1 VKNATWVRPLLLI
14 LFLLNAPTLLSQ
26 QASSAGNTPGPQQS
40 SPTQTFPSPC
50 LTPSPADKSTTQ
62 LQTTTTNA
70 TLAGN
75 VLPDVKSGRAQ
86 FRGAFNQARPLN
98 TELVLKLRNA
108 DQFQKCLDAIMD
120 PTSPYY
126 GQFLNATTL
135 EPYLP
140 TPGQKVSMIQYLTRH
155 GFNVTSGPSPLVLNV
170 AGSVSVIQRVF
181 GLRMGIYQRNSNSSF
196 YAADSDPT
204 MPQNLAALVNGITG
218 LENYTS
224 IKPSES
230 PCSGP
235 YCPQGIQVGYSLQS
249 LYNGNNNGAGQTVAI
264 VDTPGDPNPCC
275 GPSSALHVYDL
286 QYGIPDPSTFQVLCG
301 STNTWTTTSC
311 SSVTYDPGWGSEAA
325 MDIEAVHAVAP
336 GAGILLFYGIS
347 ELLNAI
353 DYIAQNHLASI
364 VSNSWTYGCLY
375 GSCSDTQLS
384 STFVSSTDSRLAT
397 DAAQGLT
404 ILFASGDEGARPDG
418 LSLGTEF
425 PSSDPNVLTIGAT
438 NLVLA
443 GCGTSTCTGYGSET
457 GASISGGGYSGH
469 FPEPAWQTTNIGTKS
484 GRAVPDVSMLGSS
497 PNFWVYSTASDKCGQ
512 PGVNSAGWF
521 FCAGTSL
528 STPLWAGFLAI
539 ALQMR
544 GGGEF
549 GNIGPKLYGIAH
561 SGAYSTAFHDITIGS
576 NNGYSVSLG
585 WDPVTGWGS
594 PIANVLAANLAQG
607 KVSISLLPTSGGIGT
622 SVSITGSNFLFTDTT
637 CAVSSVPSG
646 LLSGPTC
653 SITNGAVTASFTV
666 ASGVAAQSYTVSVT
680 GSPGSDFASAAFIVT
695 STQVTVTSNSTGSG
709 FVVVDSVPITTPQV
723 YTWVTGSTH
732 TLAANS
738 LVAGSTGI
746 QYLWTSW
753 SDVLSQSHSI
763 TVPSS
768 TTTYTANFKTQ
779 YQLTITLNPSAGG
792 STTPAVGSYWYDSG
806 VAQSV
811 TATPAVGY
819 SFYYWS
825 LDGANVGTTTTYV
838 VTMLGPHTLTGFIRS
853 LSTIS
858 ISSSSPITLGSP
870 VTISGTITPTH
881 PGPAISA
888 GNNVMLSYSLDG
900 GATWNIFITTTTAS
914 GGGYSVVWIPPY
926 PGSYSLKASWGGDA
940 NYAGSVSTP
949 FSLTVTGTPRVQ
961 LQLLI
966 TGPTSASR
974 GTTASFTVLLTNKTA
989 TTLTTTLYVE
999 IIGPNGYYYFDT
1011 QQATLTASASGR
1023 FQFDWQVPSTISTG
1037 SYVVNVGLIPPT
1049 SSSISQTQ
1057 ITIN

>member
-1 VKNATWVRPLLLI
+1 
-14 LFLLNAPTLLSQ
+14 
-26 QASSAGNTPGPQQS
+26 
-40 SPTQTFPSPC
+40 
-50 LTPSPADKSTTQ
+50 
-62 LQTTTTNA
+62 
-70 TLAGN
+70 
-75 VLPDVKSGRAQ
+75 
-86 FRGAFNQARPLN
+86 
-98 TELVLKLRNA
+98 
-108 DQFQKCLDAIMD
+108 LDAITD

-170 AGSVSVIQRVF
+170 VGSVSVIQRVF
-181 GLRMGIYQRNSNSSF
+181 GLKLGIYQRNTNSSF

-224 IKPSES
+224 IRPSES
-230 PCSGP
+230 PCSSP
-235 YCPQGIQVGYSLQS
+235 YCPQGIQVGYGLSGLFAS
-249 LYNGNNNGAGQTVAI
+249 GYDGTGQKVAV
-264 VDTPGDPNPCC
+264 VDAPGDPNIQ
-275 GPSSALHVYDL
+275 GALDTFDL
-286 QYGIPDPSTFQVLCG
+286 QYGLPA
-301 STNTWTTTSC
+301 TTLTIRYPNCPNPTLSCFTS
-311 SSVTYDPGWGSEAA
+311 SDYDPGWASETA
-325 MDIEAVHAVAP
+325 MDVEAVHAVAP
-336 GAGILLFYGIS
+336 GAGIVLLYDTGGLS
-347 ELLNAI
+347 AI
-353 DYIAQNHLASI
+353 DYVASNNLAKV
-364 VSNSWTYGCLY
+364 VSNSWDVACGF
-375 GSCSDTQLS
+375 GSCSDTQLPPF
-384 STFVSSTDSRLAT
+384 TLSSTDARLSI

-404 ILFASGDEGARPDG
+404 ILFASGDEGATPDG
-418 LSLGTEF
+418 SSLGTEF
-425 PSSDPNVLTIGAT
+425 PASDPNVLAIGAT

>member
-1 VKNATWVRPLLLI
+1 
-14 LFLLNAPTLLSQ
+14 
-26 QASSAGNTPGPQQS
+26 
-40 SPTQTFPSPC
+40 
-50 LTPSPADKSTTQ
+50 
-62 LQTTTTNA
+62 
-70 TLAGN
+70 
-75 VLPDVKSGRAQ
+75 
-86 FRGAFNQARPLN
+86 
-98 TELVLKLRNA
+98 
-108 DQFQKCLDAIMD
+108 MD

-181 GLRMGIYQRNSNSSF
+181 GLRLGVYQRNTNSSF

-224 IKPSES
+224 IRPSES
-230 PCSGP
+230 PCSSP
-235 YCPQGIQVGYSLQS
+235 YCPQGIQVGYGLSGLFAS
-249 LYNGNNNGAGQTVAI
+249 GYDGTGQKVAV
-264 VDTPGDPNPCC
+264 VDAPGDPNIQ
-275 GPSSALHVYDL
+275 GALDTFDL
-286 QYGIPDPSTFQVLCG
+286 QYGLPA
-301 STNTWTTTSC
+301 TTLTIRYPGCPNPTISC
-311 SSVTYDPGWGSEAA
+311 FKSSNYDPGWASETA
-325 MDIEAVHAVAP
+325 MDVEAVHAVAP
-336 GAGILLFYGIS
+336 GAGIVLLYDTGGLS
-347 ELLNAI
+347 AI
-353 DYIAQNHLASI
+353 DYVASNNLAKV
-364 VSNSWTYGCLY
+364 VSNSWDYSCI
-375 GSCSDTQLS
+375 SACSDTQLPPF
-384 STFVSSTDSRLAT
+384 TVSSTDARLSI